1 MAHTAHIKI
10 RCKIRFIKGNIN
22 TLNSILSSPPHTE
35 LVLKYDFDLK
45 DKPTFFDLWSRCP
58 TMMLTLTGQSK
69 PFLDLNAPLIDMKSF
84 IFDAYD
90 WTEEYTAQRYMLKAR
105 MCAKI
110 REELEEKRSKVLK
123 ELERIRNRINSLTEY
138 EAALV
143 SVDFV
148 ADSRFPL

>member
-1 MAHTAHIKI
+1 MNAAHIKI

-22 TLNSILSSPPHTE
+22 TLNSILDAKPRAEFT
-35 LVLKYDFDLK
+35 LKYDFDLK

-58 TMMLTLTGQSK
+58 TMMLALAGQSK
-69 PFLDLNAPLIDMKSF
+69 PFLDFDVPLIDMKSF

-90 WTEEYTAQRYMLKAR
+90 WTEEYTPQRYMLKSR

-110 REELEEKRSKVLK
+110 REELEETRSQVLK
-123 ELERIRNRINSLTEY
+123 ELERIRNRINSLVAY

-143 SVDFV
+143 NIDFV
-148 ADSRFPL
+148 EDPRFPL